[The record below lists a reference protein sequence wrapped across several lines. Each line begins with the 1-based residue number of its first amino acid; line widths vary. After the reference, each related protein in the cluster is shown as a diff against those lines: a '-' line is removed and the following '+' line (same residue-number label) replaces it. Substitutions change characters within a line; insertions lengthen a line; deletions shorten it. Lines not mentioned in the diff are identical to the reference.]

1 MKLLFL
7 YLFVFSLRNTNTKKI
22 NKNIKLPNYKQS
34 LSLYIKE
41 TNHSKKYKYISLTCL
56 KNDDI
61 SEKDKKYNN
70 LSIKNHEIT
79 NNKSSN
85 IFIITILLFY
95 FIGVAYNNSK
105 K

>member
-22 NKNIKLPNYKQS
+22 SKNIKLLNYKQS

-41 TNHSKKYKYISLTCL
+41 TNYYKKYITLTCL

-61 SEKDKKYNN
+61 SEKDKNYNN

-85 IFIITILLFY
+85 IFVITILLFY
-95 FIGVAYNNSK
+95 FIGLAYNNSK

>member
-22 NKNIKLPNYKQS
+22 SKNVKLPNYKQS
-34 LSLYIKE
+34 LPLYIKE
-41 TNHSKKYKYISLTCL
+41 TNYYKKYITLTCL